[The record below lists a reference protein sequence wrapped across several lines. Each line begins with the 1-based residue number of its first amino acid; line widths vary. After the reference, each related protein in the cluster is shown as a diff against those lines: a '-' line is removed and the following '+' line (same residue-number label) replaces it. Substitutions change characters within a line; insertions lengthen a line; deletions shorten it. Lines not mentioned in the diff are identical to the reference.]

1 MKYLIKDLSRMT
13 GVKGFTIRKWQ
24 ERYKIFKPQ
33 LAPNGYWY
41 YSNEDYEVLVRIVRF
56 LEEGEKISHI
66 VALGRENLLK
76 FKNEDGYSEEEKQFI
91 RWLENDQFSEI
102 ENYLNEQEKQKN
114 FSSFIR
120 QSLEK
125 QVALV
130 GRAWQDGM
138 ISVADE
144 HSFSR
149 WVTTYIRNK
158 CKKYETELK
167 DKKPIWLVAVLPG
180 DTHEIGALMHYAI
193 LLGKKVPAR
202 FVGTLPLDH
211 IIRELNKGQYR
222 TISISMTMAPQLTKL
237 EKIKNTILNKTSV
250 KKVIFG
256 GRGYRLAKYGI
267 CKEK

>member
-1 MKYLIKDLSRMT
+1 MKYLIKDLSKMT
-13 GVKGFTIRKWQ
+13 GIKGFTIRKWQ

-41 YSNEDYEVLVRIVRF
+41 YTNEDYEVLAKIVRF
-56 LEEGEKISHI
+56 IEEGEKISHI

-76 FKNEDGYSEEEKQFI
+76 FKNEDSYSEEEKQFI
-91 RWLENDQFSEI
+91 HWIENNQFLEI
-102 ENYLNEQEKQKN
+102 ENYFDEQAKQMS

-120 QSLEK
+120 HSLEK
-125 QVALV
+125 KVNLV

-138 ISVADE
+138 LSVADE

-149 WVTTYIRNK
+149 WVTAYVRNQ

-167 DKKPIWLVAVLPG
+167 TKKPVWLVSVMPG
-180 DTHEIGALMHYAI
+180 DEHEIGALLHYAI
-193 LLGKKVPAR
+193 LVGKKVPVR
-202 FVGTLPLDH
+202 FVGTLPIDH
-211 IIRELNKGQYR
+211 LIRELNKGQYR
-222 TISISMTMAPQLTKL
+222 TVSISMTMAPQLKKL
-237 EKIKNTILNKTSV
+237 EKIKNTIMKRTSV